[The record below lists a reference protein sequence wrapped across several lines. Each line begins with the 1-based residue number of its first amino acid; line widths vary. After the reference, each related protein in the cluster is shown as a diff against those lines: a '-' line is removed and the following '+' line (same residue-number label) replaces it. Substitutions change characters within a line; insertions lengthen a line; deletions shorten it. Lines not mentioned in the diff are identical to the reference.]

1 METGLRRQGVEV
13 IHADRSNLPLHASGH
28 PNADEL
34 MHMYRWLAPHIAI
47 PAWWIAHM
55 RANAAL
61 AKQAGIKQQ
70 LVGENGDLFRI
81 APVPSIMRA
90 AVDVGRL
97 GEDRGQLVRI
107 S

>member
-1 METGLRRQGVEV
+1 
-13 IHADRSNLPLHASGH
+13 
-28 PNADEL
+28 

-47 PAWWIAHM
+47 PVHGEIAHM

-61 AKQAGIKQQ
+61 AKQAGINRQ

-97 GEDRGQLVRI
+97 GEDRGQLMRV